1 MVMRKIRI
9 LFLVLFFLSFL
20 TQIFSQT
27 PDSTKANQEEL
38 RVILKKCADYCE
50 NLKKMALNFVCQ
62 ENIEESAHSYKK
74 TKSISSGGFKSAA
87 PVWQVGL
94 KLKRTKKNTFVYDYQ
109 MIKKGDSLEEK
120 RTLIKEN
127 KKKRNVENAELKIK
141 GIKTKFLAYGP
152 VGFLSRYWQQYF
164 NYEIVGKDEINGKK
178 TLVIDAAPTEE
189 REENYYS
196 GKIWVDEN
204 DYTILKIE
212 WKPKYIEGYEED
224 VTGGIKRTVSWAAFY
239 EFEKN
244 GVRFPSKQ
252 LIEEYFITEAG
263 KEYPNNLTTINYD
276 NYKFFQV
283 EVDVDWK

>member
-1 MVMRKIRI
+1 MRKSRI
-9 LFLVLFFLSFL
+9 LFFILISLSFL
-20 TQIFSQT
+20 TYSFSQT
-27 PDSTKANQEEL
+27 ADSAEASQKEL
-38 RVILKKCADYCE
+38 RVILKKCE
-50 NLKKMALNFVCQ
+50 RLKTMALNFVCQ
-62 ENIEESAHSYKK
+62 ENIEESIHTYKK
-74 TKSISSGGFKSAA
+74 TKSISRGIFKSAA
-87 PVWQVGL
+87 PVWKVGL
-94 KLKRTKKNTFVYDYQ
+94 KPKRTEKNTFVYDYQ
-109 MIKKGDSLEEK
+109 MIKKGDNLEEK
-120 RTLIKEN
+120 RTLIKEG
-127 KKKRNVENAELKIK
+127 KKKRNVEDAELKIE

-178 TLVIDAAPTEE
+178 TIVIDAAPTEE

-204 DYTILKIE
+204 DYSILKIE
-212 WKPKYIEGYEED
+212 WVPKYIEGYEED

-244 GVRFPSKQ
+244 GVRFPSRQ
-252 LIEEYFITEAG
+252 LIEEYLITEAG

-283 EVDVDWK
+283 EVDVVWD